1 MIRANKKRTFIGL
14 GLAILL
20 LALASGLV
28 GMGCAND
35 SGEREHAAV
44 FKKIAPE
51 DIPTVGLDVC
61 TNCHFGQTT
70 QWLTGAHAN
79 LEAIDHATHAPLAL
93 GLDSD
98 GFPYYAYFTD
108 ETCATCH
115 DPLGDGQR
123 LTAAWTGNVPR
134 PVIGCE
140 SCHGGGAQHYGVG
153 PIAFPKPD
161 HNRCGQCHNASFPA
175 GHLTYHPNGA
185 NIVEDYEMSLHIK
198 SIVEPTL
205 ATALTAAPEDVR
217 AKCSRC
223 HTDEGFR
230 LYVASVPGTL
240 GYDSI
245 GAILDDQPAT
255 EDASPVECRTCHDPH
270 TTDAGDFTRLKTSV
284 LNGDTQS
291 GEFNQCTACHQLNK
305 TDGTVQ
311 TQAYH
316 DPSVNPYGSEEEIIT
331 DNHAAVP
338 GDTRLNSGPSGE
350 FLYFVKKGSENSC
363 AGCHNPHLAD
373 ATINKQYAQSGHG
386 DALGDP
392 WIHYPWKNNLPGPS
406 TRESRE
412 ACQRCHTTTGFVNFA
427 NNPAMY
433 DPAMNNNPA
442 STYNFDYLLDGTTTG
457 VDAGNN
463 WIWADHGQLE
473 TLYCWG
479 CHRDYR
485 GGLRNPGAFHITTI
499 ESTYETMAGDSITFP
514 DASGSNVCVT
524 CHAGRI
530 SGGYIQNLAD
540 PFTDLGFQDAHYLAA
555 AGVLFRKIG
564 YQYRPD
570 ANYNNVFYFEHDE
583 IGSGTV
589 ADTGTNGPCVGCHLS
604 TNPEEH
610 LLSPVSAEGE
620 TITAITSTACALCH
634 TPEHGEMTVAKLTE
648 EEEGFEAGLEALAAQ
663 LALNGHPYLGGY
675 PYFAAGD
682 WTNGA
687 SNASIGRNN
696 MGAAFNWNMLRNE
709 PGCFAHNS
717 VYAKRLIYDSIDWL
731 DNGTLA
737 TPQNNSVAAALPSL
751 LTGETLTR
759 AQEWLLS
766 DCNLR
771 PGDPCP
777 P

>member
-1 MIRANKKRTFIGL
+1 L
-14 GLAILL
+14 GLAALL
-20 LALASGLV
+20 LALALGLV

-35 SGEREHAAV
+35 SGERERAAA

-70 QWLTGAHAN
+70 QWLTGVHSN
-79 LEAIDHATHAPLAL
+79 ETSPLDLNFL
-93 GLDSD
+93 GDPTYADLNQNTAADS
-98 GFPYYAYFTD
+98 PTN
-108 ETCATCH
+108 CAKCH
-115 DPLGDGQR
+115 DQLGDGYR
-123 LTAAWTGNVPR
+123 LTADWTGNVPR

-140 SCHGGGAQHYGVG
+140 SCHGGGAEHYGVG

-185 NIVEDYEMSLHIK
+185 DILEDYERSGHFN
-198 SIVEPTL
+198 SINEHTL
-205 ATALTAAPEDVR
+205 ATALTTTPEDVR

-245 GAILDDQPAT
+245 GAILDDQPAV

-291 GEFNQCTACHQLNK
+291 GEFNQCTACHQLINVNGTAI
-305 TDGTVQ
+305 TD
-311 TQAYH
+311 AYH
-316 DPSVNPYGSEEEIIT
+316 DPAVNPYGSVDEIIV
-331 DNHAAVP
+331 DSHAAVP
-338 GDTRLNSGPSGE
+338 GDTRGNLLSLASPQK
-350 FLYFVKKGSENSC
+350 LYYVKKGDDNACS
-363 AGCHNPHLAD
+363 ACHNPHSAD
-373 ATINKQYAQSGHG
+373 LTINRQYAESGHG
-386 DALGDP
+386 DALAKP
-392 WIHYPWKNNLPGPS
+392 WAEEKFGS
-406 TRESRE
+406 S
-412 ACQRCHTTTGFVNFA
+412 CQQCHTSTGFKNIA
-427 NNPAMY
+427 DALTAGTAYNSALNDLSYLTA
-433 DPAMNNNPA
+433 DQ
-442 STYNFDYLLDGTTTG
+442 STT
-457 VDAGNN
+457 
-463 WIWADHGQLE
+463 I
-473 TLYCWG
+473 YCWG
-479 CHRDYR
+479 CHTDFK
-485 GGLRNPGAFHITTI
+485 GGLRNPAKEYAITTSI
-499 ESTYETMAGDSITFP
+499 SSYKTMAGGPITFP
-514 DASGSNVCVT
+514 DVSGSNICVL
-524 CHAGRI
+524 CHSGRRT
-530 SGGYIQNLAD
+530 GGYIQNLAD
-540 PFTDLGFQDAHYLAA
+540 PFTDLRFQDAHYLAA

-570 ANYNNVFYFEHDE
+570 ANYNNVPYFEHDE
-583 IGSGTV
+583 IGSDTV

-610 LLSPVSAEGE
+610 LFSPVSAEGE

-675 PYFAAGD
+675 PYFATGD
-682 WTNGA
+682 WTNST